1 MLKKFDEFVN
11 EGLISDFEEKN
22 NRGIILV
29 YVKEI

>member
-22 NRGIILV
+22 NKR
-29 YVKEI
+29 VKSNG